1 MDSEFF
7 LAALE
12 KELGHRFTASQA
24 RAALLLSHFVV
35 TPKPRPACIL
45 RGYAGTG
52 KTSLVA
58 ALVKT
63 MSRCGMPTVLLAP
76 TGRAAKVFS
85 RMAGAKASTIHRT
98 IYRQETFRGEDT
110 RFALGHNSLRGA
122 LFIVDEASMI
132 SSGTGFQNDSLF
144 GSGELLDDLVTFV
157 YSGDGC
163 RLLLVG
169 DTAQLP
175 PVGEEESPALQDE
188 TFRRYGLLTGSADL
202 TDVVRQQSRSS
213 VVSEA
218 TLVRQC
224 QEQNLTSAFPPI
236 HTSETGEVRSLM
248 QNDLIEQLQTDYDT
262 VGIDETVVVVRSNK
276 QAGIYNQGIRAR
288 ILDFEDVL
296 NRGDRVMVVKNNYF
310 WAEQLAATL
319 PKGETLPFSFIANG
333 DVAVVERLRNVH
345 TQHGFLFG
353 EAVLR
358 FPDYDDFELPARVLL
373 STLTSESP
381 SLTAAESHELYER
394 VLEDY
399 AHIRDRRK
407 RFRALREDPYYNAL
421 QLKYAY
427 AVTCHKAQG
436 GQWERVYVDAG
447 FVPEMDRAFLRWFY
461 TALTR
466 TTERVYLVGGV
477 PKK

>member
-1 MDSEFF
+1 MDSDIF

-132 SSGTGFQNDSLF
+132 SSGTGFQNSLF
-144 GSGELLDDLVTFV
+144 GSGELLDDLVSFV

-248 QNDLIEQLQTDYDT
+248 QNDLIEQLQSDYDT

-358 FPDYDDFELPARVLL
+358 FPDYDDFELTARVLL

-381 SLTAAESHELYER
+381 SLTAAESHELYEH

>member
-98 IYRQETFRGEDT
+98 IYRQETFRG
-110 RFALGHNSLRGA
+110 A

-144 GSGELLDDLVTFV
+144 GSGELLADLVSFV

-188 TFRRYGLLTGSADL
+188 TFRRYGLLPGSADL

-358 FPDYDDFELPARVLL
+358 FPDYDDFELTARVLL

-381 SLTAAESHELYER
+381 SLTAAESHELYEH

>member
-1 MDSEFF
+1 MDSDFF

-85 RMAGAKASTIHRT
+85 RMAGAKASTIHRA

-248 QNDLIEQLQTDYDT
+248 QNDLIEQLQS

-358 FPDYDDFELPARVLL
+358 FPDYDDFELTARVLL

-381 SLTAAESHELYER
+381 SLTAAESHELYEH

>member
-1 MDSEFF
+1 M
-7 LAALE
+7 
-12 KELGHRFTASQA
+12 
-24 RAALLLSHFVV
+24 
-35 TPKPRPACIL
+35 
-45 RGYAGTG
+45 
-52 KTSLVA
+52 
-58 ALVKT
+58 
-63 MSRCGMPTVLLAP
+63 
-76 TGRAAKVFS
+76 
-85 RMAGAKASTIHRT
+85 
-98 IYRQETFRGEDT
+98 
-110 RFALGHNSLRGA
+110 
-122 LFIVDEASMI
+122 
-132 SSGTGFQNDSLF
+132 
-144 GSGELLDDLVTFV
+144 
-157 YSGDGC
+157 
-163 RLLLVG
+163 
-169 DTAQLP
+169 
-175 PVGEEESPALQDE
+175 
-188 TFRRYGLLTGSADL
+188 
-202 TDVVRQQSRSS
+202 
-213 VVSEA
+213 
-218 TLVRQC
+218 
-224 QEQNLTSAFPPI
+224 
-236 HTSETGEVRSLM
+236 
-248 QNDLIEQLQTDYDT
+248 
-262 VGIDETVVVVRSNK
+262 GIDETVVVVRSNK

-358 FPDYDDFELPARVLL
+358 FPDYDDFELTARVLL

-407 RFRALREDPYYNAL
+407 RFRALREDP
-421 QLKYAY
+421 Y